1 MSLPATS
8 GAHGAM
14 EKLEHRDA
22 GRTTAV
28 SLHFLTVLLTRPG
41 LSEKKYLPLALIL
54 SERKENK
61 RKHQP
66 HHPNYTS
73 IHHQEKVTVLL
84 HLLIASVQGK
94 AIREHLLCFL
104 SPPKIPVCHQTKT

>member
-1 MSLPATS
+1 MLCLGVAGYNLPPVKGSGTSVLCILVCFYLFLFILPSPLLGATAMSLPATS

-61 RKHQP
+61 GKHQP
-66 HHPNYTS
+66 HHPN
-73 IHHQEKVTVLL
+73 
-84 HLLIASVQGK
+84 
-94 AIREHLLCFL
+94 
-104 SPPKIPVCHQTKT
+104 